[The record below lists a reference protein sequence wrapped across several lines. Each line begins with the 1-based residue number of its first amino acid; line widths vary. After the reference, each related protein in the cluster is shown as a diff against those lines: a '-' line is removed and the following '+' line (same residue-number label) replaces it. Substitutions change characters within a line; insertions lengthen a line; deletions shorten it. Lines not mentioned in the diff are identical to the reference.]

1 MFKILK
7 LGHVEFEVQ
16 DLPRMAD
23 YYSEV
28 IGLTVTERNADTVYL
43 STVVDH
49 HSVVLR
55 KGLAETRMTKIAFQ
69 VAPAETQEL
78 VKHLEGHGVNAEL
91 RTASQPSINQVVRT
105 MNPDGVAIELY
116 SEFHPSAHPYS
127 FRGINP
133 VKLSHVAALAPDPQ
147 KTMAFYIDVLG
158 FRFSDSARDFFYFLR
173 CGADHHTINLLAGEY
188 AAMQHFAFELT
199 DFDHMKAAC
208 DELRRRNVDVLWG
221 PIRHGIGHNL
231 AAYFMDPEGQI
242 VEICAEMD
250 RMSNEELGYY
260 DPRPYHEDR
269 PQRPKRWDNP
279 RAAGAHWGQFPPPEG
294 FGKGVSAAA
303 IGIKH

>member
-16 DLPRMAD
+16 DLRRMAD

-43 STVVDH
+43 STAVDH

-55 KGLAETRMTKIAFQ
+55 KGRAETRMTKIAFQ
-69 VAPAETQEL
+69 VAPAEPQDL
-78 VKHLEGHGVNAEL
+78 IKHLEGHGVNAEL

-116 SEFHPSAHPYS
+116 SEFQPSAHPYS

-158 FRFSDSARDFFYFLR
+158 FRFSDSVRDFFYFLR
-173 CGADHHTINLLAGEY
+173 CGADHHTINLLAGDY

-199 DFDHMKAAC
+199 DFDHMKVAC
-208 DELRRRNVDVLWG
+208 DELLRRNVEVLWG
-221 PIRHGIGHNL
+221 PMRHGIGHNL

-260 DPRPYHEDR
+260 DPRLCHEDR

-279 RAAGAHWGQFPPPEG
+279 RAAGAQWGQFPPPEG